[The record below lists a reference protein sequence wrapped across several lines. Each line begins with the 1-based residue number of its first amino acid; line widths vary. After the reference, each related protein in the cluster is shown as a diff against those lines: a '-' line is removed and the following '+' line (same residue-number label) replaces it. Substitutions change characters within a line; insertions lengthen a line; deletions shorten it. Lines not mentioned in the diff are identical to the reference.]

1 MSGLLARDL
10 VVVTGKGGVG
20 KSTVAAALGLVAAR
34 RGLRTIVAE
43 VSARDDVSRALRGEA
58 AGREEE
64 ILPGL
69 HHLSVDPQEAM
80 EEYLVDQ
87 LPSRPLADLLTS
99 SRTFTYLTAATP
111 GLKELVTIGKIWEL
125 AQLDRKVK
133 RGHEYDLVVVDAPA
147 TGHGIGFL
155 QTPRTFAA
163 IARVGPIRSQA
174 EALDAYITDHGR
186 TGAVIVALPEEMPV
200 NESELLEAE
209 LTGEVGVAVDRVY
222 MNGLYPECFSDGD
235 AERLEAAAGSVDG
248 GARAAVRAALSE
260 HRRAHSHHYQ
270 LDRLRSVVRAEVV
283 TLPFIFEPELGVAGI
298 ERLAGELSG

>member
-1 MSGLLARDL
+1 VSGLLARDL

-80 EEYLVDQ
+80 EEYLFDQ

-111 GLKELVTIGKIWEL
+111 GMRELLTIGKVWDL
-125 AQLDRKVK
+125 AQAER
-133 RGHEYDLVVVDAPA
+133 RTGEHAYDLVVLDAPA
-147 TGHGIGFL
+147 TGHGLAVLGA
-155 QTPRTFAA
+155 PRTFGEVALA
-163 IARVGPIRSQA
+163 GPIARQA
-174 EALDAYITDHGR
+174 RTIDAMLTDPAR
-186 TGAVIVALPEEMPV
+186 TGVVAVARPEEMPV
-200 NESELLEAE
+200 SEALE
-209 LTGEVGVAVDRVY
+209 L
-222 MNGLYPECFSDGD
+222 
-235 AERLEAAAGSVDG
+235 ER
-248 GARAAVRAALSE
+248 ALS
-260 HRRAHSHHYQ
+260 A
-270 LDRLRSVVRAEVV
+270 
-283 TLPFIFEPELGVAGI
+283 ELGVAVELFVANGLLPDRFTQDEAARMRAVVDGAGGGAVQAALAAH
-298 ERLAGELSG
+298 ERARAQRPELARLRRDASAPVATLPFLFSDVLSPDGLGALADRLERVLT